1 MRKGWLR
8 TMSDKKR
15 DSARVAYA
23 RPSVTVV
30 KLQPEERL
38 MKCARM
44 AGLPGDP
51 CWTPDGSGYIGS

>member
-1 MRKGWLR
+1 
-8 TMSDKKR
+8 MSDKKR